1 LRIFTR
7 VHVTSEG
14 GAPLLLVKSSG
25 MSIADYFNC
34 SLRRIDDME
43 STVLKAG
50 GIFLGLIFLL
60 SLPSPLATAQNL
72 EVIAGGE
79 LEYQNSCAICHGAEA
94 RGNGIMSKYLTVKPA
109 NLRRLTL
116 TPGGN
121 FPFWEVYR
129 KIDGQFEIRG
139 HGTRD
144 MPIWGDRFRAQA
156 GGDNKS
162 AQTQAAGRI
171 LSLVFYLQHIQ
182 E

>member
-1 LRIFTR
+1 MM
-7 VHVTSEG
+7 
-14 GAPLLLVKSSG
+14 SSAIKATG
-25 MSIADYFNC
+25 MI
-34 SLRRIDDME
+34 
-43 STVLKAG
+43 
-50 GIFLGLIFLL
+50 LGLLWAL
-60 SLPSPLATAQNL
+60 SLPSATARAQQS

-79 LEYQNSCAICHGAEA
+79 LEYQNACAICHGVDA
-94 RGNGIMSKYLTVKPA
+94 RGNGIMSRYLTVKPA
-109 NLRRLTL
+109 SLRQLRV

-129 KIDGQFEIRG
+129 KIDGQFEIPG

-156 GGDNKS
+156 GGDGKS
-162 AQTQAAGRI
+162 AQSQAAGRI

>member
-1 LRIFTR
+1 MGNKHGITASTQGAMQRRDVGSEITGLITSIRRDFGWRIAAHERRHRT
-7 VHVTSEG
+7 
-14 GAPLLLVKSSG
+14 
-25 MSIADYFNC
+25 IA
-34 SLRRIDDME
+34 SLR
-43 STVLKAG
+43 
-50 GIFLGLIFLL
+50 
-60 SLPSPLATAQNL
+60 Q
-72 EVIAGGE
+72 
-79 LEYQNSCAICHGAEA
+79 
-94 RGNGIMSKYLTVKPA
+94 
-109 NLRRLTL
+109 LRV

-156 GGDNKS
+156 GGDGKS
-162 AQTQAAGRI
+162 AQSQAAGRI

>member
-1 LRIFTR
+1 MLSRAIK
-7 VHVTSEG
+7 
-14 GAPLLLVKSSG
+14 A
-25 MSIADYFNC
+25 
-34 SLRRIDDME
+34 
-43 STVLKAG
+43 TVM
-50 GIFLGLIFLL
+50 ILGLIWVL
-60 SLPSPLATAQNL
+60 SLPSASARAQES

-79 LEYQNSCAICHGAEA
+79 LEYQNACAICHGVDA
-94 RGNGIMSKYLTVKPA
+94 RGNGILSRYLTVKPA
-109 NLRRLTL
+109 SLRQLRL

-156 GGDNKS
+156 GGDGKS
-162 AQTQAAGRI
+162 AQSQAAGRI